1 MTDDN
6 LEFWIYSVITPTICA
21 SKINSVIF
29 WWNVSAVFTADS
41 QNDRYHLVLTLFR
54 RAHSW
59 SLMKHVHSLELI
71 LKLSFLEWNILL
83 LGCPSKL
90 IELTCSLY
98 HYYVVGKVLN
108 SSSFLFLWKKIKLRK
123 IATLSESIC
132 SWILMTCFKPFW
144 LALSHYIF
152 GLVQYM
158 YLSSFWVWSPVGV
171 GRFLSFSKF

>member
-1 MTDDN
+1 MTDGN

-21 SKINSVIF
+21 SKINGVIF

-41 QNDRYHLVLTLFR
+41 QNDRYHLALTLSQ

-98 HYYVVGKVLN
+98 HYYVVGKSLN
-108 SSSFLFLWKKIKLRK
+108 SSSFLFLWKKSNCVKLRLCRNQF
-123 IATLSESIC
+123 AHEYSWPVLNRFDWLSAIIYS
-132 SWILMTCFKPFW
+132 
-144 LALSHYIF
+144 
-152 GLVQYM
+152 
-158 YLSSFWVWSPVGV
+158 VWSNTCIYLVFGF
-171 GRFLSFSKF
+171 GRL